1 VFGYSGHG
9 RGHGVERIG
18 VRAFRYREVDSTNE
32 RALAA
37 LAEGTAR
44 HGDVHLALAQTAGR
58 GSRGREWESAR
69 GAGLYMS
76 LVLRPGAVL
85 APSALSIAAG
95 LAVRDALATLG
106 LREVRLKWPN
116 DVVHADAKV
125 AGILIETRGLDPR
138 APHYVVGIG
147 VNVSQ
152 DRFSDE
158 LARTR
163 AVTSMRLCG
172 SRASVQDCERTLLAH
187 LARRLGQVEGDTA
200 RLGRD
205 YLRALALA
213 GARVRVHD
221 QAGEWVGELLDL
233 DLERGFAVRT
243 PEGELRRVALEG
255 LRQLLR
261 A

>member
-1 VFGYSGHG
+1 VVFGRGLGLGLGLMGFRRIRHG
-9 RGHGVERIG
+9 
-18 VRAFRYREVDSTNE
+18 EVDSTNE

-44 HGDVHLALAQTAGR
+44 HGDVHVALAQTAGR
-58 GSRGREWESAR
+58 GRRGREWESAR

-76 LVLRPGAVL
+76 VVLRPGAAL

-106 LREVRLKWPN
+106 LRDVRLKWPN
-116 DVVHADAKV
+116 DVVCADAKV

-152 DRFSDE
+152 ARFSDE

-163 AVTSMRLCG
+163 AVTSMRLSG

-187 LARRLGQVEGDTA
+187 LARRLGQIEGDGA

-205 YLRALALA
+205 YLGALALA
-213 GARVRVHD
+213 GEQVRVHD
-221 QAGEWVGELLDL
+221 PAGEWAGELLDL
-233 DLERGFAVRT
+233 DLERGFCVRT

-255 LRQLLR
+255 LRRLLR
-261 A
+261 G